1 MVPVDAPTRN
11 PGPPADFGPAGAPA
25 QALPDEGGAEPRMKR
40 SGASVIRENL
50 LRLRADRELTQGQ
63 LAENAGLSRV
73 TVGKIERGLVAP
85 KTLTLAHLARALRTS
100 LGDLALPVRP
110 LRSVRFRARSR
121 MHGREQ
127 ILAEVSRWLDAY
139 RMLERVL
146 DDRRPFRF
154 DSTRRRRKPL
164 DPVAAARATRKAAGI
179 APDGPI
185 PDICRLLED
194 GGVKVLRLNK
204 KRDSFF
210 GLSVGPVDGGP
221 GIVVNTWD
229 RLSVE
234 RWIFT
239 AAHELGHL
247 LLHPDEYDATVVR
260 HPAAAEREADRFAG
274 EFLMPEAAFAPVWNS
289 TWGCPVEQRVLQVK
303 RFFRVSYL
311 TVLDRLVATERES
324 AAVREKF
331 RSRYRERYG
340 RTLSMTDEPEA
351 LAESAFTWNSG
362 RADEPAGLSEF
373 DFTGNRLH
381 QLLRSALLA
390 GEVSMSRGA
399 EILGLPLREMR
410 VWVRGWI
417 R

>member
-1 MVPVDAPTRN
+1 METPAPQEN
-11 PGPPADFGPAGAPA
+11 CIPA
-25 QALPDEGGAEPRMKR
+25 
-40 SGASVIRENL
+40 NL
-50 LRLRADRELTQGQ
+50 ARLRLDRGLTQAQ
-63 LAENAGLSRV
+63 LAEKARISRV
-73 TVGKIERGLVAP
+73 AVGKIERGLVVP
-85 KTLTLAHLARALRTS
+85 RTLTLAHLARALRTS

-139 RMLERVL
+139 GMLEHAL
-146 DDRRPFRF
+146 NDRRPFRF
-154 DSTRRRRKPL
+154 DSIQRRRKPV
-164 DPVAAARATRKAAGI
+164 DPVAMARAARKAVGI
-179 APDGPI
+179 APDAPL

-221 GIVVNTWD
+221 AIVVNTWD
-229 RLSVE
+229 RISVE

-239 AAHELGHL
+239 VAHELGHL
-247 LLHPDEYDATVVR
+247 LLHADEYDATVTG
-260 HPAAAEREADRFAG
+260 HPAATEREADRFAG
-274 EFLMPEAAFAPVWNS
+274 EFLMPEAAFTPVWNS
-289 TWGCPVEQRVLQVK
+289 TWGCPVEQRVLEVK
-303 RFFRVSYL
+303 RFFRVSYQ
-311 TVLDRLVATERES
+311 TVLYRLVATERES
-324 AAVREKF
+324 AAVWGKF

-340 RTLSMTDEPEA
+340 RTLGRTEEPEA
-351 LAESAFTWNSG
+351 LAESAFAWDSR
-362 RADEPAGLSEF
+362 RAGEPNGLSEF
-373 DFTGNRLH
+373 DFIGNRLH
-381 QLLRSALLA
+381 RLLRQALLA

-410 VWVRGWI
+410 AWVRGWI

>member
-1 MVPVDAPTRN
+1 MEPVSAPTRN
-11 PGPPADFGPAGAPA
+11 PGLSADIGPGGTPAAP
-25 QALPDEGGAEPRMKR
+25 PDERGAEPRMKR
-40 SGASVIRENL
+40 SEASGIRENL
-50 LRLRADRELTQGQ
+50 LRLRADRELTQRQ
-63 LAENAGLSRV
+63 LAEKAGLSRV
-73 TVGKIERGLVAP
+73 TVGKIERRLVVP

-110 LRSVRFRARSR
+110 LRSVRFRARCR

-139 RMLERVL
+139 RVLEQAL

-154 DSTRRRRKPL
+154 GSVRRRRKPA
-164 DPVAAARATRKAAGI
+164 DPAAAARAARRAVGI
-179 APDGPI
+179 ALEASI

-221 GIVVNTWD
+221 GIVVNTWE
-229 RLSVE
+229 RISVE

-247 LLHPDEYDATVVR
+247 LLHPDEYDATVAR
-260 HPAAAEREADRFAG
+260 HPAATEREADRFAG

-311 TVLDRLVATERES
+311 TVLDRLVAAERES
-324 AAVREKF
+324 ATVREKF

-351 LAESAFTWNSG
+351 LGESAFTWTSR
-362 RADEPAGLSEF
+362 RADEPTGLSEF

-381 QLLRSALLA
+381 RLLRKALLA